1 MGMRETFT
9 QTLINLAESDKRIC
23 ILDADLMVGHGTK
36 SFRDVFPERSFNV
49 GVAEA
54 NMVGIASGL
63 SSEGKIPVAETFG
76 CFAARRA
83 YDQFFI
89 SANYAKQNV
98 KLVGSDPGVT
108 AEYNGGTH
116 MPFEDIA
123 LMRVIPDLVIISPC
137 DPASLAP
144 LLEQAVY
151 RKGSVYIRIPRKADQ
166 SIYDDTTQLKIGK
179 GTVLR
184 KGTDL
189 AIAATGFVMVPE
201 ALKAAA
207 LLEKEGIDAAVLDF
221 HTIKPLD
228 TELLLEYARNTG
240 LLVTAENHQITGG
253 FGSAVTEF
261 LSETLATPVLRI
273 GIQNRLGQVG
283 TKEFLMKDYELTA
296 SQMAE
301 KIKKFLKEKRG

>member
-9 QTLINLAESDKRIC
+9 QTLINLAQKDDRIC

-36 SFRDVFPERSFNV
+36 SFRDVFPDRSFNV

-63 SSEGKIPVAETFG
+63 SAEGKIPVAETFG

-123 LMRVIPDLVIISPC
+123 LMRVIPDLVILSPC
-137 DPASLAP
+137 DPASLEP

-151 RKGSVYIRIPRKADQ
+151 HKGCVYIRMPRKADQ
-166 SIYDDTTQLKIGK
+166 SIYSDASRLTLGK
-179 GTVLR
+179 GEVLR
-184 KGTDL
+184 EGKDL
-189 AIAATGFVMVPE
+189 TIAATGFVMIPE
-201 ALKAAA
+201 ALKAAE
-207 LLEKEGIDAAVLDF
+207 LLAGDGIDAAVIDF

-228 TELLLEYARNTG
+228 TSLLLEYAQKTG

-261 LSETLATPVLRI
+261 LSETLPTPVLRI
-273 GIQNRLGQVG
+273 GIQNRFGQVG
-283 TKEFLMKDYELTA
+283 KKEFLMKDYELTA
-296 SQMAE
+296 VQMAE
-301 KIKKFLKEKRG
+301 KIKNFIKNKRG